1 MRLPATVHLE
11 PVATSPTAVGNY
23 KRRGLVLLATAL
35 LTTPIHNAAVAS
47 EAAPQIET
55 SSTAPLSMPSPAAI
69 PNIPPVPNFD
79 GFSLIPKPKNLQCDE
94 NGRNCKFTGSA
105 GKNAAVA
112 DMVGLYVPVDMD
124 DKGGLFANIEFKN
137 GKSKQ

>member
-1 MRLPATVHLE
+1 MLLLLLGDVTIFLLPTDQTRNIGASWCRNRAAST
-11 PVATSPTAVGNY
+11 
-23 KRRGLVLLATAL
+23 
-35 LTTPIHNAAVAS
+35 AAVAS

-137 GKSKQ
+137 GKSKK